1 MLRAKPKVKRNY
13 TKERKYDSQPVVKKK
28 RVLRNA
34 ARNKLLKAG
43 VVKKYDGKDV
53 HHVGGNALNPNSKL
67 KAVSASKNRSYP
79 RTKNARKLYRTS
91 QENETMASKDGK
103 PSNRE
108 EAILMIAKALGLKTD
123 LGKKPTEKKNK
134 GGLTGNMKKKTK
146 YMAKG
151 GYGTPTKKM
160 KMKAGGATKKTKYMA
175 KGGATK
181 KTKYMARG
189 GAAKRK

>member
-13 TKERKYDSQPVVKKK
+13 AKERKYDAKPIVKKK

-53 HHVGGNALNPNSKL
+53 HHVGGNALNPNSRL

-79 RTKNARKLYRTS
+79 RTRNAKKLYRTS
-91 QENETMASKDGK
+91 QENETMA
-103 PSNRE
+103 
-108 EAILMIAKALGLKTD
+108 M
-123 LGKKPTEKKNK
+123 
-134 GGLTGNMKKKTK
+134 MKKKTK

-160 KMKAGGATKKTKYMA
+160 KMKAGGT
-175 KGGATK
+175 TK

-189 GAAKRK
+189 GAGMKKTKYMAKGGAARRK

>member
-13 TKERKYDSQPVVKKK
+13 AKERKYDAKPIVKKK

-43 VVKKYDGKDV
+43 VVKKYDGRDV
-53 HHVGGNALNPNSKL
+53 HHVGGNALNPNSRL

-79 RTKNARKLYRTS
+79 RTRNAKKLYRTS
-91 QENETMASKDGK
+91 QENETMA
-103 PSNRE
+103 
-108 EAILMIAKALGLKTD
+108 M
-123 LGKKPTEKKNK
+123 
-134 GGLTGNMKKKTK
+134 MKKKTK

-175 KGGATK
+175 RGGAGMK
-181 KTKYMARG
+181 KTKYMAKG
-189 GAAKRK
+189 GAARRR

>member
-13 TKERKYDSQPVVKKK
+13 AKERKYDAKPIVKKK

-43 VVKKYDGKDV
+43 VVKKYDGRDV
-53 HHVGGNALNPNSKL
+53 HHVGGNALNPNSRL

-79 RTKNARKLYRTS
+79 RTRNAKKLYRTS
-91 QENETMASKDGK
+91 QENETMA
-103 PSNRE
+103 
-108 EAILMIAKALGLKTD
+108 M
-123 LGKKPTEKKNK
+123 
-134 GGLTGNMKKKTK
+134 MKKKTK

-175 KGGATK
+175 RGGMK
-181 KTKYMARG
+181 KTKMMSRG
-189 GAAKRK
+189 GAARRK

>member
-1 MLRAKPKVKRNY
+1 MMLRAKPKVKRNY
-13 TKERKYDSQPVVKKK
+13 TKERKYDSQPIVKKK

-91 QENETMASKDGK
+91 QESIMA
-103 PSNRE
+103 
-108 EAILMIAKALGLKTD
+108 
-123 LGKKPTEKKNK
+123 
-134 GGLTGNMKKKTK
+134 MKKKTK

-175 KGGATK
+175 KGGAV
-181 KTKYMARG
+181 
-189 GAAKRK
+189 KRK

>member
-13 TKERKYDSQPVVKKK
+13 AKERRYDAKPIVKKK

-43 VVKKYDGKDV
+43 VVKKYDGRDV
-53 HHVGGNALNPNSKL
+53 HHVGGNALNPNSRL

-79 RTKNARKLYRTS
+79 RTRNAKKLYRTS
-91 QENETMASKDGK
+91 QENETMA
-103 PSNRE
+103 
-108 EAILMIAKALGLKTD
+108 M
-123 LGKKPTEKKNK
+123 
-134 GGLTGNMKKKTK
+134 MKKKTK

-175 KGGATK
+175 RGGAGMK
-181 KTKYMARG
+181 KTKYMAKG
-189 GAAKRK
+189 GAARRK

>member
-13 TKERKYDSQPVVKKK
+13 AKERKYDAKPIVKKK

-43 VVKKYDGKDV
+43 VVKKYDGRDV
-53 HHVGGNALNPNSKL
+53 HHVGGNALNPNSRL

-79 RTKNARKLYRTS
+79 RTRNAKKLYRTS
-91 QENETMASKDGK
+91 QENETMA
-103 PSNRE
+103 
-108 EAILMIAKALGLKTD
+108 M
-123 LGKKPTEKKNK
+123 
-134 GGLTGNMKKKTK
+134 MKKKTK

-175 KGGATK
+175 RGGAGMK
-181 KTKYMARG
+181 KTKYMAKG
-189 GAAKRK
+189 GAARRK

>member
-1 MLRAKPKVKRNY
+1 MMLRAKRKVKRNY

-91 QENETMASKDGK
+91 
-103 PSNRE
+103 
-108 EAILMIAKALGLKTD
+108 
-123 LGKKPTEKKNK
+123 
-134 GGLTGNMKKKTK
+134 
-146 YMAKG
+146 
-151 GYGTPTKKM
+151 
-160 KMKAGGATKKTKYMA
+160 
-175 KGGATK
+175 
-181 KTKYMARG
+181 
-189 GAAKRK
+189 